1 MYVVTQLINLARTSD
16 RALNFLAPVFLLGTR
31 LWVASVFFKSGLVK
45 IQSFQTTV
53 FLFENEYHVPF
64 LSPTLAA
71 YMGTFTEL
79 VFPVLLAI
87 GLAGRANAGILFIF
101 NIIAVLSYPDL
112 MPIGVKDHQLWGF
125 MLAML
130 VFFGPGKLSL
140 DRLLVK
146 RFSRNMIASAR
157 VVASRG

>member
-1 MYVVTQLINLARTSD
+1 MYIVTQLINLARKANHGID
-16 RALNFLAPVFLLGTR
+16 YLAPVFLFATR
-31 LWVASVFFKSGLVK
+31 LWVAAMFFKAGLVK

-64 LSPTLAA
+64 LSPMLAA
-71 YMGTFTEL
+71 VMGTFTEL
-79 VFPVLLAI
+79 VFPVLLAA
-87 GLAGRANAGILFIF
+87 GLAGRVNAGILFIF
-101 NIIAVLSYPDL
+101 NIIAVISYPDL

-140 DRLLVK
+140 DHLLVR
-146 RFSRNMIASAR
+146 RFGRSMIGSTRPLAQ
-157 VVASRG
+157 RG

>member
-1 MYVVTQLINLARTSD
+1 MYVVTQLINLARKVVRGID
-16 RALNFLAPVFLLGTR
+16 FLAPVFLLATR
-31 LWVASVFFKSGLVK
+31 LWVAAVFFNSGLVK

-79 VFPVLLAI
+79 VFPVLLAV

-101 NIIAVLSYPDL
+101 NIIAVISYPDL
-112 MPIGVKDHQLWGF
+112 MPIGIKDHQLWGF

-140 DRLLVK
+140 DRFLVK
-146 RFSRNMIASAR
+146 RFGGNMIASTR
-157 VVASRG
+157 FVTSRG

>member
-1 MYVVTQLINLARTSD
+1 MYVVTQLTNLARKVD
-16 RALNFLAPVFLLGTR
+16 RGLNFLTPVFLLGTR
-31 LWVASVFFKSGLVK
+31 LWVATVFFKSGLVK

-79 VFPVLLAI
+79 VFPALLAV
-87 GLAGRANAGILFIF
+87 GLVGRANAAILFVF
-101 NIIAVLSYPDL
+101 NIIAVISYPDL

-140 DRLLVK
+140 DRFLVK
-146 RFSRNMIASAR
+146 RFGRNMIASTR
-157 VVASRG
+157 VVA

>member
-1 MYVVTQLINLARTSD
+1 MYVVTQLINLARKAD
-16 RALNFLAPVFLLGTR
+16 RALNFLTPVFLLGTR
-31 LWVASVFFKSGLVK
+31 LWVAAVFFKSGLVK

-79 VFPVLLAI
+79 VFPVLLAV
-87 GLAGRANAGILFIF
+87 GLVGRANAAILFIF
-101 NIIAVLSYPDL
+101 NIIAVISYPDL
-112 MPIGVKDHQLWGF
+112 MPIGIKDHQLWGF

-140 DRLLVK
+140 DHFLVK
-146 RFSRNMIASAR
+146 RFGRSVIASTC

>member
-1 MYVVTQLINLARTSD
+1 M
-16 RALNFLAPVFLLGTR
+16 
-31 LWVASVFFKSGLVK
+31 VFFKSGLVK

-79 VFPVLLAI
+79 VFPALLAV
-87 GLAGRANAGILFIF
+87 GLVGRANAGILFIF
-101 NIIAVLSYPDL
+101 NIIAVVSYPDL
-112 MPIGVKDHQLWGF
+112 MPIGIKDHQLWGF

-146 RFSRNMIASAR
+146 RFGRNMIGSTR
-157 VVASRG
+157 VATSRG

>member
-1 MYVVTQLINLARTSD
+1 MYVVTQLINLARRSD
-16 RALNFLAPVFLLGTR
+16 RALNFLTPVFLLGTR
-31 LWVASVFFKSGLVK
+31 LWVAAVFFKSGLVK

-79 VFPVLLAI
+79 FFPVLLAI

-140 DRLLVK
+140 DRFLVK
-146 RFSRNMIASAR
+146 RFSRNMIASTHA
-157 VVASRG
+157 VASRG